1 MKDGKVRSE
10 LRFGRG
16 NRKLLDIQ
24 EAAEFCDSLGS
35 GGKLPKFALAAPF
48 EAEIA
53 RYHFGTNHRP
63 YSAEQAACQPTVDQQ
78 CDARYV

>member
-24 EAAEFCDSLGS
+24 EAAEFCDSVPGRARLPLRNENRDPGTASEPLGLWRCRE
-35 GGKLPKFALAAPF
+35 GVDFARTA
-48 EAEIA
+48 IA
-53 RYHFGTNHRP
+53 KRDRCGAF
-63 YSAEQAACQPTVDQQ
+63 
-78 CDARYV
+78 